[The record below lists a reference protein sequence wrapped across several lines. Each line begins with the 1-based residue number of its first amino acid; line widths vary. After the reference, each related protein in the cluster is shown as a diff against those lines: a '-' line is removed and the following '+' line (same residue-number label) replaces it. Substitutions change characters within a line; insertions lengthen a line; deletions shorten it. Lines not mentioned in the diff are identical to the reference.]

1 MSLRVAF
8 AAVPAV
14 TLAVIAALLASG
26 MLAVGL
32 AYRADRPRAW
42 NAVGVYAVG
51 GVVSGYGLLIELLG
65 QDALA
70 AVMIGALVSVSAL
83 GYLWAQTR

>member
-1 MSLRVAF
+1 VA
-8 AAVPAV
+8 AV
-14 TLAVIAALLASG
+14 TLAAIAALLASG

-42 NAVGVYAVG
+42 NAVAVYAVG

-65 QDALA
+65 QGALP
-70 AVMIGALVSVSAL
+70 AVMVGGLISVAAL
-83 GYLWAQTR
+83 GYLWTQAR